1 MKVMLAT
8 ADTDLHRIAP
18 VMLQLRPQYETLEKL
33 VQQIKLQQQQGY
45 QLAYVEDN
53 DEVLCVAGFVI
64 GSKLAWQKH
73 LYVDDLVTSETHR
86 STGAGKC
93 IIEWLREYAKQHA
106 CQQLH
111 LDSSVQRFGAHK
123 FYLREGF
130 TIKSH
135 HFVIDEL

>member
-1 MKVMLAT
+1 
-8 ADTDLHRIAP
+8 
-18 VMLQLRPQYETLEKL
+18 MLQLRPQYETLEKL

-53 DEVLCVAGFVI
+53 DEVLCVAGFVM
-64 GSKLAWQKH
+64 GFKLAWQKH
-73 LYVDDLVTSETHR
+73 LYVDDLVTSATHR

-93 IIEWLREYAKQHA
+93 IIEWLREYATQHA

-111 LDSSVQRFGAHK
+111 LDSSVQRFAAHK